1 MEWNERIA
9 AARKAAGLTQEALGE
24 KLGVSRQAV
33 SKWESGQA
41 VPDLDTVAKLC
52 LALGFSADYLLFGRE
67 DAPAPAESAPAESA
81 PAESAP
87 GPTYP
92 DTCPCCGRPTSGGT
106 LCPACGYPLP
116 ALPFPGPR
124 YALTCGAKLFT
135 SIGSAREDLARDFV
149 QFCGKPDAYAREL
162 VRLMENGSDYR
173 VVLRRDLPDSA
184 ALFLAQHLNREYL
197 DPKIVLDEGEPQQ
210 ELLGKTEAMTIPA
223 RPSSETKSGLGF
235 WGVVGAVVVA
245 LLILSFL

>member
-1 MEWNERIA
+1 MEWNERVA
-9 AARKAAGLTQEALGE
+9 AARKAAGLTQETLGE

-67 DAPAPAESAPAESA
+67 DAPAPAESA

-135 SIGSAREDLARDFV
+135 SIGSAREDLARYFV

>member
-1 MEWNERIA
+1 MEWNERVA
-9 AARKAAGLTQEALGE
+9 AARKAAGLTQETLGE

-67 DAPAPAESAPAESA
+67 DAPAPAEGA

-184 ALFLAQHLNREYL
+184 ALFLAQHLDRGYL
-197 DPKIVLDEGEPQQ
+197 EPKIVLDEGEPQQ

>member
-1 MEWNERIA
+1 MEWNERVA
-9 AARKAAGLTQEALGE
+9 AARKAAGLTQETLGE

-67 DAPAPAESAPAESA
+67 TAPAPAESA

>member
-9 AARKAAGLTQEALGE
+9 SARKAAGLTQEALGE

-67 DAPAPAESAPAESA
+67 DAPAPAESAPAE
-81 PAESAP
+81 PAP
-87 GPTYP
+87 GPVYP
-92 DTCPCCGRPTSGGT
+92 DTCPCCGRATSGGT
-106 LCPACGYPLP
+106 LCPVCGYPLP
-116 ALPFPGPR
+116 PLPFHGPR
-124 YALTCGAKLFT
+124 YALTCGSKLFT
-135 SIGSAREDLARDFV
+135 SIGSAREELARDFV

-173 VVLRRDLPDSA
+173 VALRRDLPDSA

-210 ELLGKTEAMTIPA
+210 ELLGKAEAMAIPA
-223 RPSSETKSGLGF
+223 RPSSETKSGIGF

>member
-1 MEWNERIA
+1 MEWNERVA

-67 DAPAPAESAPAESA
+67 DAPAPAESAPAEN
-81 PAESAP
+81 AP

-210 ELLGKTEAMTIPA
+210 ELLGKTETMTIPA